1 MFTESEVISQLA
13 FYTAKC
19 TYEKQCGTEREYLL
33 KTHPLQSSD
42 LDTVTSRH
50 SYHKPTPTED
60 GRMVLWDFQK
70 HKWRDLRPEGF
81 RSIKTEFS

>member
-33 KTHPLQSSD
+33 KTHPLQSGD
-42 LDTVTSRH
+42 IVKQK
-50 SYHKPTPTED
+50 YHKPNPTED